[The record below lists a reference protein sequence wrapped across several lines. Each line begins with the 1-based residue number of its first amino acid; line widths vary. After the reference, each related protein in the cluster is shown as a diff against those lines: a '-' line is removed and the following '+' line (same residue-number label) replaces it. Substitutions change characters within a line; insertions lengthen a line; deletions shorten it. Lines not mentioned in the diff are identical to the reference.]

1 MWKQTRMLEVETVEV
16 LRVNGS
22 SCASGS
28 KSSEKMNASK
38 SECGS
43 DQDDWN

>member
-1 MWKQTRMLEVETVEV
+1 MWKQTRMLEAETVEV

-28 KSSEKMNASK
+28 KSSE
-38 SECGS
+38 SESGS